1 MNLKRT
7 NFLLALITLCLMTNI
22 LIQLEIWPTK
32 VNANGLSLDPTI
44 NYGIVPLNTDGSINV
59 NLNSSNNIIDVN
71 IEAINGY
78 KDVFYKKNGRFFLLP
93 TTNNISAE

>member
-32 VNANGLSLDPTI
+32 ANANQLGLDPSI
-44 NYGIVPLNTDGSINV
+44 NYGLVPLNENGSVNV
-59 NLNSSNNIIDVN
+59 NIASSSEIDVSLVS
-71 IEAINGY
+71 IGDEPIVYYELDGGA
-78 KDVFYKKNGRFFLLP
+78 VLAVR
-93 TTNNISAE
+93 ER